1 MTLEIDLLFH
11 NNLTFENYFPH
22 LMVNKNK
29 QVFSSALNINCI
41 GYLLLIDEKSYMGS
55 NTLCNSRILK

>member
-1 MTLEIDLLFH
+1 MTLEINLPYH

-22 LMVNKNK
+22 LAVNKNK

-41 GYLLLIDEKSYMGS
+41 EYLPLIDEKSYTGS
-55 NTLCNSRILK
+55 DTLYNSRILK